1 MKDESGKMKTET
13 TNLSPASYSSS
24 FSLHPSSF
32 FQRFNLWQHALF
44 LLVLSLVLVPLFF
57 LILGSFSTARLP
69 TDFSIDT
76 MGWVNYIKVY
86 TDPGT
91 YELFTNT
98 AIYVGGSSILSITL
112 AVTLAWL
119 VERTNL
125 PGKLWIYAGV
135 PMTLAVPGM
144 LQAMAWVLLFS
155 PRIGFVNKSLQSL
168 LNLSQAPIDIYSLG
182 GMIFLEGLRLVP
194 TAFLMLV
201 PLMRSMDPSLEE
213 AAAVSGARP
222 FSAARKITLRLLAPG
237 LVAVMIYQAMTALEV
252 FEIPG
257 ILGMPAGIYV
267 FSTKIYAIVRS
278 ATFLPVYGQANALA
292 MVYLVIAIVT
302 TFFYAR
308 MISKVEK
315 YTIITGKGYR
325 PRQFDLRRWKY
336 PAFTLVALYL
346 FLAIV
351 LPFLVFVYVS
361 FLPFLQTPSLAVLQN
376 LTLKNY
382 RLLAQYAEVG
392 KALKNTA
399 LMVAATATLTVVLS
413 FFVSLVVVRS
423 KFWGRK
429 LLDQLAFVPHAIP
442 GIVMGIAFFWVFLKI
457 DFLPIY
463 GTIWAMVIGFTVS
476 FIAYGTRSMNA
487 SLLQIHKELEEAAY
501 VSGARPW
508 RTLKRVFLPLMLPT
522 FGGVWIW
529 VVLHA
534 VRIAG
539 MPLVLYEGQDNQVLS
554 ILIWNMWDEG
564 YLPAVAAIGT
574 LLMLVLLVLALAVRY
589 FGFRR
594 QVVQSPAL

>member
-1 MKDESGKMKTET
+1 MIISTAQLRLGVW
-13 TNLSPASYSSS
+13 
-24 FSLHPSSF
+24 H
-32 FQRFNLWQHALF
+32 HVIF
-44 LLVLSLVLVPLFF
+44 LLVLVLVLVPLFF

-69 TDFSIDT
+69 GDFSLDT
-76 MGWVNYIKVY
+76 LGWINYVKVY

-91 YELFTNT
+91 YELLTNT
-98 AIYVGGSSILSITL
+98 VIYVGGSSLMSITL
-112 AVTLAWL
+112 AFTLAWL

-125 PGKLWIYAGV
+125 PAKAWIYAGV

-155 PRIGFVNKSLQSL
+155 PRIGFVNKSLQSV
-168 LNLSQAPIDIYSLG
+168 LNLQHAPIDIYSLG

-201 PLMRSMDPSLEE
+201 PLMRNMDPSLEE

-222 FSAARKITLRLLAPG
+222 FSTTRKITLRLLAPG

-257 ILGMPAGIYV
+257 ILGLPAGIYV
-267 FSTKIYAIVRS
+267 FSTKIYAIIRS

-292 MVYLVIAIVT
+292 MIYLVIAIVT

-308 MISKVEK
+308 MISRVEK

-325 PRQFDLRRWKY
+325 PRQLDLGRWKY
-336 PAFTLVALYL
+336 PALVLVALYL

-351 LPFLVFVYVS
+351 LPFFVLAYVS
-361 FLPFLQTPSLAVLQN
+361 FLPFLQTPALVVVKSF
-376 LTLKNY
+376 TLKNY
-382 RLLAQYAEVG
+382 RLLTQYGEVG
-392 KALKNTA
+392 TALKNT
-399 LMVAATATLTVVLS
+399 LVMVAVTATATVVFS

-463 GTIWAMVIGFTVS
+463 GTVWAIAIGFTVS
-476 FIAYGTRSMNA
+476 FLSYGTRSMNA

-508 RTLKRVFLPLMLPT
+508 RTLLRVFLPLMLPT
-522 FGGVWIW
+522 FIGVWIW
-529 VVLHA
+529 VILHA

-539 MPLVLYEGQDNQVLS
+539 MPLMLYEGQQNQVLS

-564 YLPAVAAIGT
+564 YVPAVAAIGT
-574 LLMLVLLVLALAVRY
+574 LLMLTLLLLTLGVRY
-589 FGFRR
+589 IGIRR
-594 QVVQSPAL
+594 QLVQSPTV

>member
-1 MKDESGKMKTET
+1 LIDTLERGDGT
-13 TNLSPASYSSS
+13 PRVRWA
-24 FSLHPSSF
+24 FFRGPSRGQF
-32 FQRFNLWQHALF
+32 RLGVWHHGILF
-44 LLVLSLVLVPLFF
+44 LVLSLVLVPLFF

-91 YELFTNT
+91 YELLTNT
-98 AIYVGGSSILSITL
+98 VIYVGGSCLLGIAL
-112 AVTLAWL
+112 AVVLAWL
-119 VERTNL
+119 VERTNM
-125 PGKLWIYAGV
+125 PAKLWIYAGV

-155 PRIGFVNKSLQSL
+155 PRIGFVNQSL
-168 LNLSQAPIDIYSLG
+168 RSLFDLQQAPVDIYSLG
-182 GMIFLEGLRLVP
+182 GMIWVEGMRLVP

-201 PLMRSMDPSLEE
+201 PLMRSMDPALEE

-222 FSAARKITLRLLAPG
+222 FSAARKVTLRLLAPG
-237 LVAVMIYQAMTALEV
+237 LVAVVIYQGMTALEV

-257 ILGMPAGIYV
+257 ILGLPAGIYV

-292 MVYLVIAIVT
+292 MVYLVIAVVT
-302 TFFYAR
+302 TYFYTR
-308 MISKVEK
+308 MISRVEK

-325 PRQFDLRRWKY
+325 PRELDLGGWKY
-336 PAFTLVALYL
+336 PALFLVLAYL
-346 FLAIV
+346 FVTIL
-351 LPFLVFVYVS
+351 LPFLVFAYVS
-361 FLPFLQTPSLAVLQN
+361 FLSFLQPPSLAALKG

-382 RLLAQYAEVG
+382 RLLAQYGEVST
-392 KALKNTA
+392 AIKNTL
-399 LMVAATATLTVVLS
+399 LMVVVTASATVLLS
-413 FFVSLVVVRS
+413 FFISLVVVRS

-442 GIVMGIAFFWVFLKI
+442 GIVMGIAFFWVFLKL

-463 GTIWAMVIGFTVS
+463 GTVWAMSIGFTVS
-476 FIAYGTRSMNA
+476 FLSYGTRSMNA

-501 VSGARPW
+501 VSGAPPW
-508 RTLKRVFLPLMLPT
+508 RTLWRVFLPLMLPT
-522 FGGVWIW
+522 FIGVWIW

-539 MPLVLYEGQDNQVLS
+539 MPLILYEGPQNQVLS

-564 YLPAVAAIGT
+564 YVPAVAAIGT
-574 LLMLVLLVLALAVRY
+574 LLMLILLLLTLGVRY
-589 FGFRR
+589 IGFRR
-594 QVVQSPAL
+594 QPVQAPTL